1 MISLFAVFILSC
13 LLLYHV
19 RPESVKGRLF
29 IWKVSSEMI
38 KKTFVTGLGYNSFE
52 ANYMNYQGEYFKQGK
67 GDETE
72 KYLAGMWFP
81 HIMSLSG

>member
-1 MISLFAVFILSC
+1 
-13 LLLYHV
+13 
-19 RPESVKGRLF
+19 
-29 IWKVSSEMI
+29 MI

-72 KYLAGMWFP
+72 KYLAGNVVSAYNEP
-81 HIMSLSG
+81 IRI